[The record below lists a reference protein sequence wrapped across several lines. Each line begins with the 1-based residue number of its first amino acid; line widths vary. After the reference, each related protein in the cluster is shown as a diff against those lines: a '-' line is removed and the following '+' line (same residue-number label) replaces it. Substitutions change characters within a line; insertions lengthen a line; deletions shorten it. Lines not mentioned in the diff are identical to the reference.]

1 MVIYSLKGL
10 LVIFKLSLCQVIK
23 QPGFKQLKFYR
34 HNKPSLYLALF
45 KRWVSAFKEETLNI
59 AIITNHETEHQ
70 NKLFKHKYL
79 EDYRD
84 RTLSEMLDI
93 VTHVYIPKLRRT

>member
-1 MVIYSLKGL
+1 M
-10 LVIFKLSLCQVIK
+10 IFKLSLCQVIK

-93 VTHVYIPKLRRT
+93 VTHVYIPELRRT